1 MLFQVSQSPLF
12 FFSFYVWK
20 EVVPK
25 AEEEKGDNAKKT
37 KNKFL
42 AHSIQYLKENVI
54 CRDWVLPHQ

>member
-1 MLFQVSQSPLF
+1 MPFHAPQNPV

-42 AHSIQYLKENVI
+42 EHSTQSILRNT
-54 CRDWVLPHQ
+54 